1 MFECASLFLS
11 GTGQQKA
18 PGTEPRALRSSRAR
32 EMGRSSRCGS
42 HRHLC
47 GLCVRFPAGG
57 MGAQSML
64 TIGGQSICNDDAGC
78 GLACCGVHAAPRRQR
93 HSSGSCLLVMVTLA
107 LSTLLSLST
116 SEITGIC
123 ARWSNRR
130 ITGSEAFGLLQLK
143 QLGPS
148 PYPGANQAD
157 RMDAAVSKVCRPRL
171 MVPGT

>member
-1 MFECASLFLS
+1 MGGWMARFAANRKPSA
-11 GTGQQKA
+11 G
-18 PGTEPRALRSSRAR
+18 EPRALRSSRAR

-42 HRHLC
+42 HRHLW
-47 GLCVRFPAGG
+47 GLCVRSSAGG
-57 MGAQSML
+57 MGAQRML
-64 TIGGQSICNDDAGC
+64 TIGGQRYCNDAAAS
-78 GLACCGVHAAPRRQR
+78 GLARCGVHAAPRRQR

-107 LSTLLSLST
+107 LSTLLTLST

-157 RMDAAVSKVCRPRL
+157 RMDVAVAKVCRPRL
-171 MVPGT
+171 IVPGT